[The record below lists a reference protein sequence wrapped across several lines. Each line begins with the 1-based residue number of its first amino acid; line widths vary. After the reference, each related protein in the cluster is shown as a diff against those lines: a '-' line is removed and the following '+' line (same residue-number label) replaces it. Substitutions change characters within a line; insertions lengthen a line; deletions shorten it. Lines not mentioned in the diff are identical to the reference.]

1 MHEGDIDT
9 MKITTGNEM
18 KEFNAALAK
27 CTKEVWL
34 MGPDDECYNMKNPDE
49 YINGI
54 LKITEG
60 NGDQFGIFTVSYE
73 DEAIMTGICER
84 LAA

>member
-1 MHEGDIDT
+1 
-9 MKITTGNEM
+9 MKIRTANEM
-18 KEFNAALAK
+18 KEFKVALNK
-27 CTKEVWL
+27 CTKSVWL
-34 MGPDDECYNMKNPDE
+34 IGPNDECYNMKKEDE

-60 NGDQFGIFTVSYE
+60 DGDQFGIFTGSYE
-73 DEAIMTGICER
+73 DEAVMWEICEK

>member
-1 MHEGDIDT
+1 
-9 MKITTGNEM
+9 MKM
-18 KEFNAALAK
+18 RPL
-27 CTKEVWL
+27 L
-34 MGPDDECYNMKNPDE
+34 KNPDE

-60 NGDQFGIFTVSYE
+60 NGDQFGIFTASYE
-73 DEAIMTGICER
+73 DEALMTGICER

>member
-1 MHEGDIDT
+1 
-9 MKITTGNEM
+9 MK
-18 KEFNAALAK
+18 KE
-27 CTKEVWL
+27 
-34 MGPDDECYNMKNPDE
+34 DE

-60 NGDQFGIFTVSYE
+60 DGDQFGIFTGSYE
-73 DEAIMTGICER
+73 DEAVMWEICEK

>member
-1 MHEGDIDT
+1 
-9 MKITTGNEM
+9 MKIRTANEM
-18 KEFNAALAK
+18 KEFKAALNK
-27 CTKEVWL
+27 CTNSVWL
-34 MGPDDECYNMKNPDE
+34 MGPNDDCYIMKKEDE

-60 NGDQFGIFTVSYE
+60 DGDQFGIFTGSYE
-73 DEAIMTGICER
+73 DEAAMWEICEK